1 MIDEIRNNRLSRR
14 QFLVNSTM
22 LSAAVALAAC
32 APAGTAPAAPAADA
46 PAADAVAAEDPNAPQ
61 VGVYGTADAK
71 VTIWHGLGGAD
82 GATFATML
90 EQYAKENPDVAIQS
104 ETYASMSS
112 SRSIQPLS
120 PQAHHPIGQSITL
133 LKSTRWHPRA

>member
-14 QFLVNSTM
+14 QFLVNSAM

-90 EQYAKENPDVAIQS
+90 EQYAKENPDVSIQS
-104 ETYASMSS
+104 ETYGWDVFASED
-112 SRSIQPLS
+112 
-120 PQAHHPIGQSITL
+120 AKEG
-133 LKSTRWHPRA
+133 PRAFKEKRKPNFQGK